1 VCWLC
6 HCQDELRTAFL
17 SRQAEDATVVVFV
30 AYREAIETALREGKP
45 ILMDELR
52 LPQGSPI

>member
-1 VCWLC
+1 L
-6 HCQDELRTAFL
+6 LLFL
-17 SRQAEDATVVVFV
+17 LMC
-30 AYREAIETALREGKP
+30 REAIETALREGKP